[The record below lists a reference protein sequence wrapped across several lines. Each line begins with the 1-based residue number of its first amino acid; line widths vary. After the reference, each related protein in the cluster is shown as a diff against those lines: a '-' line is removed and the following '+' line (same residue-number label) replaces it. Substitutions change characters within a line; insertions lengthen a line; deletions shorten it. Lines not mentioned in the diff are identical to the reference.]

1 LHFALHILHSMTL
14 TTSTLISW
22 LRRAAVLVHE
32 QRDALT
38 DLDAAIGDA
47 DHGSNLDRGF
57 SAVVAALPGEPGDAG
72 LLLQLAGQRLIATV
86 GGASG
91 PLYGTAFRRAGLALA
106 GRDTVAPDELLTA
119 LRAFVDGV
127 AAIGK
132 AVPGDKTMVDAL
144 TPAVAALE
152 AALAE
157 GAPLADG
164 IGRMAAAAAE
174 GAAATTPLVAR
185 RGRASYLGERSAGHQ
200 DPGATSAALILRALA
215 EVV

>member
-1 LHFALHILHSMTL
+1 MTL
-14 TTSTLISW
+14 TTSTLIRW
-22 LRRAAVLVHE
+22 LRRAAALVHE

-47 DHGSNLDRGF
+47 DHGTNLDRGF
-57 SAVVAALPGEPGDAG
+57 SAVIAALPAEPGDAG
-72 LLLQLAGQRLIATV
+72 TLLQQAGQRLIATV

-106 GRDTVAPDELLTA
+106 GRDTVGPDELLAA
-119 LRAFVDGV
+119 LRAFVEGM

-132 AVPGDKTMVDAL
+132 AVPGDKTMIDAL
-144 TPAVAALE
+144 APAVAALE

-157 GAPLADG
+157 QLPFGDAIA
-164 IGRMAAAAAE
+164 RMAAAAAD
-174 GAAATTPLVAR
+174 GAAATTPMLAR
-185 RGRASYLGERSAGHQ
+185 RGRASYLGERSIGHQ

-215 EVV
+215 DVA

>member
-1 LHFALHILHSMTL
+1 MTL

-22 LRRAAVLVHE
+22 LRHIAALVHE

-47 DHGSNLDRGF
+47 DHGTNLDRGF
-57 SAVVAALPGEPGDAG
+57 SAVAASLPAESGKESGAGDAG
-72 LLLQLAGQRLIATV
+72 LLLQQAGQRLIATV

-106 GRDTVAPDELLTA
+106 GHSTVGPDELLAA
-119 LRAFVDGV
+119 LRAFVEGV

-132 AVPGDKTMVDAL
+132 AVPGDKTMIDAL
-144 TPAVAALE
+144 TPALAALE

-157 GAPLADG
+157 RAPLAEALERTAG
-164 IGRMAAAAAE
+164 AAAA

-215 EVV
+215 DVV